1 MIYPERLLRICSM
14 GLITTQDKSQMRIQ
28 GTENCLPLLGRLILI
43 VIALIIASAMTVG
56 CTTPPQMSQENH
68 VLSSPAAAPSSLD
81 YALAKFVAT
90 AKKDQIYNI
99 TLSEGAKPIKVRLG
113 KQYYSGAGMICRR
126 IIFVEESASSGVPI
140 RTGCYDNGTWRIFGI
155 HGP

>member
-1 MIYPERLLRICSM
+1 
-14 GLITTQDKSQMRIQ
+14 MRIQ